1 MSSGGPTELA
11 SRLSGSV
18 VFTDACDLLGYQRDC
33 SVVRPG
39 DADLA
44 IRPRSTEEVQ
54 TALAAAYDE
63 RTPVYVRGGGSMY
76 AGGVNPHAGGLV
88 VDTAGMDRVLELD
101 LDRGVVVV
109 EPGIRFGALLAHLAP
124 HGQTVGIV
132 PSTGPTATVGGAVS
146 AHALGTGSPR
156 HQSMGDTVAGV
167 EVVLA
172 DGTRLRTGSAAC
184 DGAGFFQR
192 YCIGPDLTGLFLGAD
207 ASFGVVTAIALW
219 LFPAPAMRETVCL
232 GLPDAARAGA
242 FAAAVQ
248 AGELTRN
255 VWYAAGYEG
264 GSVRARVLAADPDFD
279 AESCPGFCMAMEL
292 GGDAETVAADRARL
306 IELAVHHDGG
316 EFAAFD
322 RAYFRRLR
330 FDETFWYSFA
340 GYFVASR
347 CAILMSSLPCDR
359 LASFTD
365 AVAALRTRHGAFVWA
380 GATVMCRRGLH
391 GGVLAFYDERT
402 QWDAVAPAIDDA
414 ADALIA
420 AGCVP
425 YKTGKQ
431 WAPQVRRF
439 TEYTEVLARI
449 KQALDPRGILAP
461 GNLGLGGR

>member
-109 EPGIRFGALLAHLAP
+109 EPGIRFGALLARLAP

-219 LFPAPAMRETVCL
+219 LRRPSAPSSASVQARMIEMTAITIVQVIPRAMKPACSRIHCTSKSATANRVTS
-232 GLPDAARAGA
+232 AARMTPQTTTSLSAKG
-242 FAAAVQ
+242 
-248 AGELTRN
+248 TR
-255 VWYAAGYEG
+255 
-264 GSVRARVLAADPDFD
+264 
-279 AESCPGFCMAMEL
+279 AE
-292 GGDAETVAADRARL
+292 
-306 IELAVHHDGG
+306 
-316 EFAAFD
+316 
-322 RAYFRRLR
+322 
-330 FDETFWYSFA
+330 
-340 GYFVASR
+340 
-347 CAILMSSLPCDR
+347 
-359 LASFTD
+359 
-365 AVAALRTRHGAFVWA
+365 
-380 GATVMCRRGLH
+380 
-391 GGVLAFYDERT
+391 
-402 QWDAVAPAIDDA
+402 
-414 ADALIA
+414 
-420 AGCVP
+420 
-425 YKTGKQ
+425 
-431 WAPQVRRF
+431 
-439 TEYTEVLARI
+439 
-449 KQALDPRGILAP
+449 
-461 GNLGLGGR
+461 